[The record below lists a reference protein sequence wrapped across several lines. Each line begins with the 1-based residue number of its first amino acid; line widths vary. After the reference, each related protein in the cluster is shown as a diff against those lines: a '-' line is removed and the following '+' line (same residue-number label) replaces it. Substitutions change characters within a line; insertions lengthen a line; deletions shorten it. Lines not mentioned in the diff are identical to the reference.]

1 MRLSQLGR
9 RQQEGERVPSGWLL
23 SNGDSQPVRP
33 EDDRRSG
40 SDDLQVTKRRVC
52 SRRGKS
58 SEETRRRMSLFQLW
72 VRVEPQQIGGKWV
85 EKECC
90 RLCLILPCNS
100 QPRALHLVRSSSSS
114 SLPIYRWRC
123 AKRAKGST
131 LAMTAFYSVVT
142 FRRLDDQKMK
152 KINVLRFLRKK
163 TYRYKCLNISHLE
176 RE

>member
-1 MRLSQLGR
+1 MWACDRKRVYRNSGEGM
-9 RQQEGERVPSGWLL
+9 QEGERVPQEWPL

-58 SEETRRRMSLFQLW
+58 SEETRRRVSLFQLW
-72 VRVEPQQIGGKWV
+72 VRVERSKSAGSGSKKNAADFV
-85 EKECC
+85 SS
-90 RLCLILPCNS
+90 LPCNS

-114 SLPIYRWRC
+114 GLPIYRWRC

-142 FRRLDDQKMK
+142 FRRLDD
-152 KINVLRFLRKK
+152 RKNEK
-163 TYRYKCLNISHLE
+163 N
-176 RE
+176 